1 MANYVRTFLRHLHN
15 FSTPCGITCGK
26 VIVFHWNLCGFF
38 PKPWE
43 NPLWT
48 SCFPPW
54 KRKIL
59 LFWEK
64 SFSDNPAHTSFLEN
78 GKIPP
83 PAPVESRWKKYPF
96 PILREKTAKND
107 PGGQVFQN
115 SQTAEYKYSKSR
127 TNRKRTADTE
137 SISLFHRFNTPYC
150 GCGLYNIIYLSIYIP
165 KGTHHESCF

>member
-59 LFWEK
+59 LFLGKVIFRQSGTHLIFRKWKNTPTCPGGKPVEK
-64 SFSDNPAHTSFLEN
+64 VPFPHFARKNRKKRSGRTSFPKFPNSRIQVLQKPDKPKKDGRYRVN
-78 GKIPP
+78 FTFPP
-83 PAPVESRWKKYPF
+83 FQHPL
-96 PILREKTAKND
+96 LRL
-107 PGGQVFQN
+107 
-115 SQTAEYKYSKSR
+115 R
-127 TNRKRTADTE
+127 T
-137 SISLFHRFNTPYC
+137 I
-150 GCGLYNIIYLSIYIP
+150 
-165 KGTHHESCF
+165 